1 VHRILGAGRVPPDL
15 VAIAEETSRRE
26 RVALEAEREIV
37 QLKKIQYMQDKV
49 GETYDGFVSGVTPF
63 GLFVELAS
71 VFVEGL
77 VHVSTLGDDFYEHVE
92 GQHCL
97 RGRRTRRVF
106 RVGDPVTVQVAGVS
120 IERRQI
126 DFVIAGM
133 DAGTNQ
139 WRRRRRS

>member
-1 VHRILGAGRVPPDL
+1 
-15 VAIAEETSRRE
+15 VA
-26 RVALEAEREIV
+26 
-37 QLKKIQYMQDKV
+37 
-49 GETYDGFVSGVTPF
+49 PF
-63 GLFVELAS
+63 GLFVELSA

-77 VHVSTLGDDFYEHVE
+77 VHVTTLGGDFYEHME

-120 IERRQI
+120 VERRQI

-133 DAGTNQ
+133 DAGTGRWQ
-139 WRRRRRS
+139 PRRRRS